1 MLIKK
6 RIKPRCIALLAV
18 LLAAL
23 FISRPCAL
31 AQQTAFHED
40 YAAIDRAAQSVVL
53 LEVYDQTEKLVATGS
68 GFVAFDNQTVVTNYH
83 VIEGAYL
90 IKAYGDAGFFYRI
103 NDVIAADESKDIA
116 ILSFE
121 SPSIIQP
128 LELAHDAKLMR
139 GEPVVAIGSPVG
151 IKNTVSMGNISTLLE
166 DDVGTVIQFT
176 APISHGSSGGA
187 LFNARGQVIGVTFAT
202 LEAGQNLNYAVD
214 IDDVL
219 FLYANHNQPPMSFT
233 DYFASLI
240 PTPAPTPEPTPR
252 PTPRPVSQI
261 SDLAVTQVGPHSVE
275 LKWKENTNHSFLYGI
290 AIYLSNESSMIHYEQ
305 VNDTTCVIEWLS
317 PGYEYTFSVS
327 SGLSTIA
334 SAKIML
340 PEAGKLKARN
350 FKAKSFAM
358 YYHNAGEDFE
368 EAKRKKIS
376 TITLEDAKKAGLMYD
391 YMVVTNYTIGE
402 ASEASTWECF
412 YTVIGPEG
420 FLAMYPF
427 EMTFEKEKES
437 DFIVGYL
444 NDLMARIAGNN
455 KKGIY
460 NVKLYIDGQYVTKTG
475 IKVK

>member
-1 MLIKK
+1 MLTKK
-6 RIKPRCIALLAV
+6 RIRPRCIALLAV

-23 FISRPCAL
+23 FISLPCAL

-214 IDDVL
+214 IDDVIA
-219 FLYANHNQPPMSFT
+219 LYANRIGDKKSFV
-233 DYFASLI
+233 DYFASLM
-240 PTPAPTPEPTPR
+240 PAPTATPASSGKR
-252 PTPRPVSQI
+252 QAILSNLTAKQI
-261 SDLAVTQVGPHSVE
+261 GPNSVE
-275 LKWKENTNHSFLYGI
+275 LKWQDDGNSV
-290 AIYLSNESSMIHYEQ
+290 AIYHVNVYISQPGKWDEQ
-305 VNDTTCVIEWLS
+305 FVADIAKQTSYVVKDLV
-317 PGYEYTFSVS
+317 PGFEYTFYVS
-327 SGLSTIA
+327 ATNSRKLSTTLIVQ
-334 SAKIML
+334 
-340 PEAGKLKARN
+340 EADQFTSRN
-350 FKAKSFAM
+350 FNAQSFGL
-358 YYHNAGEDFE
+358 YYHNTGEYIWD
-368 EAKRKKIS
+368 AKRTKVEALKLDDLKKVGV
-376 TITLEDAKKAGLMYD
+376 ARD
-391 YMVVTNYTIGE
+391 YAFI
-402 ASEASTWECF
+402 
-412 YTVIGPEG
+412 
-420 FLAMYPF
+420 L
-427 EMTFEKEKES
+427 EMTVSNSNAVSNWDVLFAVIMPDGSIEHYTTTMSVEKES
-437 DFIVGYL
+437 EYGWSYAWYMH
-444 NDLMARIAGNN
+444 DLMADYARS
-455 KKGIY
+455 KPKGTHT
-460 NVKLYIDGQYVTKTG
+460 VKLYINGQYATQTSF
-475 IKVK
+475 KVK